1 LQNGG
6 IEIKSVPTETING
19 RPRVKYTIGTQKMYS
34 VLVSKQGFEVREYST
49 NLDLQSLERLTGAE
63 GEDVEMINN
72 EFVDRS
78 LVILANKNSTGQP
91 SFLTKTG
98 KELRGLL
105 VIVTLNLHNHFFLL
119 GATQVKSLVSQL
131 LR

>member
-1 LQNGG
+1 
-6 IEIKSVPTETING
+6 
-19 RPRVKYTIGTQKMYS
+19 
-34 VLVSKQGFEVREYST
+34 
-49 NLDLQSLERLTGAE
+49 LTGAE
-63 GEDVEMINN
+63 DEDVEIIEN
-72 EFVDRS
+72 EFVDKS

-105 VIVTLNLHNHFFLL
+105 VIVALNLHNHFFLL
-119 GATQVKSLVSQL
+119 GAKQVKSLVNQL

>member
-1 LQNGG
+1 L
-6 IEIKSVPTETING
+6 
-19 RPRVKYTIGTQKMYS
+19 R
-34 VLVSKQGFEVREYST
+34 
-49 NLDLQSLERLTGAE
+49 GAE
-63 GEDVEMINN
+63 GEDVEIIEN

-98 KELRGLL
+98 QELRGLL
-105 VIVTLNLHNHFFLL
+105 VIVGLNLHKHFFLL
-119 GATQVKSLVSQL
+119 SATQVKSLVNQL